1 MYCNML
7 FFSYDDFRN
16 GYFFLIYDLSTSGK
30 SGSNYVVPSIRV
42 GNLRVSVQFS
52 EGLPIDLTMLMYTE
66 FPSVLYLTKSGK
78 LSHSF

>member
-1 MYCNML
+1 M
-7 FFSYDDFRN
+7 
-16 GYFFLIYDLSTSGK
+16 YDLSTSGK